1 MKTILKYSIA
11 ALIALFTLV
20 WSNLSYAQFGEKGD
34 GNVIKTEI
42 QIDNFEKIDVNGIIN
57 LYLMQGD
64 EPSLF
69 LETDENLF
77 DNVKVEMLGDLLK
90 IWSKNIRNY
99 TELNLYLTCTQ
110 LESIDISGA
119 AEIES
124 KDRLILD
131 ELSINQS
138 GASELSLEIVVEEL
152 KAKTSGA
159 SEMKLSGSAQ
169 HFYLQT
175 SGASKADARNLEAD
189 YVTVDASGVSN
200 AKVNANIKLNANSSG
215 AADISSVKSEAE
227 NKVDVIVEEDQEIIW
242 IDEEGERVQV
252 KTMGVEV
259 MTDNENTEVQVGNHK
274 IIVDDWGNVTYN
286 RKHKTKFNGH
296 WAGVDLGVTGYLTPD
311 NDMDF
316 GEQYDYLDLNL
327 AKSIKV
333 GINFFELNASLSKNQ
348 KWGIL
353 TGMGYEFN
361 NYRFDNNVMIT
372 PDSSRIA
379 GFYSSGI
386 SMRKSKLVANYLQVP
401 VLLEF
406 QTNRHSNSNS
416 FHLTA
421 GAVFG
426 LRVTSHTKRYF
437 EEQNKNYEL
446 LDPVSREPV
455 LYAESPNNSK
465 VKEWDDFHLNPF
477 RVDATIRIGWDWINL
492 FGTYSLTT
500 LFRENKGPELYPF
513 TVGLTL
519 AGW

>member
-1 MKTILKYSIA
+1 MKTILKYSFA
-11 ALIALFTLV
+11 ALAALFSLA
-20 WSNLSYAQFGEKGD
+20 WSNLSHAQFGEKGD
-34 GNVIKTEI
+34 GNLVKVEI
-42 QIDNFEKIDVNGIIN
+42 EIDDFEKIDVSGIIN
-57 LYLMQGD
+57 LYLMQGN
-64 EPSLF
+64 EASLF
-69 LETDENLF
+69 LETDENLV
-77 DNVKVEMLGDLLK
+77 DNVKVELLGDLLK
-90 IWSKNIRNY
+90 IRSKNIRDY
-99 TELNLYLTCTQ
+99 TELKLYLTCTK
-110 LESIDISGA
+110 LESISISGA
-119 AEIES
+119 AEIKS
-124 KDRLILD
+124 KGRLTLD
-131 ELSINQS
+131 ELSIDQS
-138 GASELSLEIVVEEL
+138 GASELSIEVEVENL
-152 KAKTSGA
+152 KAETSGA
-159 SEMKLSGSAQ
+159 SEMKLSGSAKD
-169 HFYLQT
+169 FYLQS
-175 SGASKADARNLEAD
+175 SGASESDARNLEAD
-189 YVTVDASGVSN
+189 YVTVDASGAST
-200 AKVNANIKLNANSSG
+200 AKVNARLKLNANSSG
-215 AADISSVKSEAE
+215 AAEIRSVKR
-227 NKVDVIVEEDQEIIW
+227 KVEKEVEMEEDQEIIW
-242 IDEEGERVQV
+242 VDEEDERVQV

-259 MTDNENTEVQVGNHK
+259 VTDNENTEVQVGNHK

-286 RKHKTKFNGH
+286 KKRKTKFNGH

-311 NDMDF
+311 NNMDF
-316 GEQYDYLDLNL
+316 GEKYEYLDLNM

-333 GINFFELNASLSKNQ
+333 GINFFELNANLSKNQ

-361 NYRFDNNVMIT
+361 NYRFDKNVMIT
-372 PDSSRIA
+372 PDSNQIA
-379 GFYSSGI
+379 GFYASDV

-406 QTNRHSNSNS
+406 QTNRYSKSNS

-446 LDPVSREPV
+446 LDPVSRQPV
-455 LYAESPNNSK
+455 LYAESPNNKK

-477 RVDATIRIGWDWINL
+477 RVDATVRIGWDWINL